1 MNNDITMERE
11 TDNRIGD
18 NIETYL
24 HDTAEEIQKCLNC
37 KKRECDNCLGIAYK
51 GVR

>member
-1 MNNDITMERE
+1 MDYENNL
-11 TDNRIGD
+11 TDNIREDDIY
-18 NIETYL
+18 IYL